1 MCLNKLDGFLNINKP
16 EGISS
21 YDVIRNL
28 KKIIPRSSKL
38 GHLGTLDPWASGVLP
53 VAVGRA
59 TRVIQYL
66 EDERKLYIAEMV
78 LGAISDTE
86 DSLGNISYTGICVYQ
101 EERLLDI
108 LASLQGRIEQI
119 PPMYSAL
126 HHQGKRLY
134 QLARQGITVERKPR
148 KIEIYSI
155 QLLSQKLE
163 NHLPRLTIEVSCS
176 RGTYIRS
183 LCRDIGEKLGTGAYM
198 SRLIRKGS
206 GVFKIEDSTAL
217 KEIMDN
223 PHNLEG
229 IIYPLDYPLQNIP
242 ALKLYTAEQD
252 IDIINGKSL
261 KWDEALS
268 SGLARVYS
276 SMGNLLA
283 LAQIK
288 EQNGMLLIQ
297 PKTVFIPG

>member
-1 MCLNKLDGFLNINKP
+1 MDGFLNINKP

-86 DSLGNISYTGICVYQ
+86 DSHGNISYTGTCLYQ